1 MKLEPNFALGV
12 IRESNGNYY
21 AGAIG
26 MIRSIISESYSPFTK
41 VRNVRTVLA
50 ALETVLAEEERRPG
64 DDAR

>member
-1 MKLEPNFALGV
+1 MKLELNFALDI

-26 MIRSIISESYSPFTK
+26 MIRSIINADYSPFTK

-50 ALETVLAEEERRPG
+50 ALDTVLAEAGR
-64 DDAR
+64 